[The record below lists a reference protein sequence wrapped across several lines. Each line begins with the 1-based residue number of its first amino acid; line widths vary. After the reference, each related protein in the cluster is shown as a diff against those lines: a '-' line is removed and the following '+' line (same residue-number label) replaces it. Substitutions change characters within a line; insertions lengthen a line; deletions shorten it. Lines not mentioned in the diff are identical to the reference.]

1 MLIAIK
7 DIDRVTFY
15 FTRDKVGFI
24 GVTEN
29 DLLNTENLPIWK
41 PKGLENVLMSLTI
54 NYRVRDL
61 VRYDDPLDFPITLK
75 NLQTIYAPKLR
86 KLLLDHHLFVEGG
99 TLPFVYVVFAT
110 QEQIFTVN
118 FNFYVEEHKDYLIS
132 SEFRELLDYSL
143 SLSANQNLPSKE
155 RVKQALELY
164 EKYSS
169 RKYHN
174 IYVMDNKDFK
184 VTKF

>member
-15 FTRDKVGFI
+15 FTRDKVGFF

-61 VRYDDPLDFPITLK
+61 VRYDDPLDFSYNTQKIYKPSMLR
-75 NLQTIYAPKLR
+75 NLENY
-86 KLLLDHHLFVEGG
+86 
-99 TLPFVYVVFAT
+99 Y
-110 QEQIFTVN
+110 
-118 FNFYVEEHKDYLIS
+118 
-132 SEFRELLDYSL
+132 
-143 SLSANQNLPSKE
+143 
-155 RVKQALELY
+155 
-164 EKYSS
+164 
-169 RKYHN
+169 
-174 IYVMDNKDFK
+174 
-184 VTKF
+184 